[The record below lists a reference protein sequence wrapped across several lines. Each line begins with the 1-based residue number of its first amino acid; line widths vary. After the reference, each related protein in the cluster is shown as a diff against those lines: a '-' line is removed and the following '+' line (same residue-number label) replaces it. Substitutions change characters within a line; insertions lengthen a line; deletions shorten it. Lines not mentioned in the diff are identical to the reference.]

1 VTAVDVLDF
10 TSASYLGLRH
20 PHRALRPWP
29 RLTTGVPAALAEPG
43 SARALAARIA
53 RLVGTER
60 AVLAASTLHAF
71 WDLFVTLGADGLAC
85 YVDAGAYPIAGW
97 GIERAA
103 GRGALVRRFPHH
115 DAGALT
121 WLLRAQAGWPGR
133 LPVVVTDGVCPG
145 CGRPAPVRRYLAALR
160 PLGGLLVI
168 DDTQAL
174 GVFGRDA
181 AQHPP
186 YGRGGGGSLRMAQLT
201 SPDVLIVSSLAK
213 AFGVPVALIA
223 GRPSLVERYERRSET
238 RVHCSPP
245 SLAHI
250 RAAEHALEMNL
261 RQGEQRRARLAALV
275 RRLQEGVGALGHQ
288 TGPAQFPVQ
297 ALEPIEGVAPAVLH
311 RRLLDLRVR
320 TVLHRPTCRPVTTC
334 SFLITAGHRPEQVDR
349 LLAALDRALVGPVSP
364 AGPEQRQ
371 LSARA
376 LATGARR

>member
-1 VTAVDVLDF
+1 VTEADVLDF

-20 PHRALRPWP
+20 PQRALRPWR
-29 RLTTGVPAALAEPG
+29 RLTTGVPAALAEPS
-43 SARALAARIA
+43 SARVLAARIA
-53 RLVGTER
+53 GLVGTER

-71 WDLFVTLGADGLAC
+71 WDLFVTLGAGRLAC

-103 GRGALVRRFPHH
+103 GRGAFVRRFPHR

-121 WLLRAQAGWPGR
+121 RLLRAQAAGR

-145 CGRPAPVRRYLAALR
+145 CGLPAPVRRYLGALR

-174 GVFGRDA
+174 GVLGGDV

-201 SPDVLIVSSLAK
+201 APDVLIVSSLAK
-213 AFGVPVALIA
+213 AFGVPVAVIA
-223 GRPSLVERYERRSET
+223 GPGSLIDRYERRSET
-238 RVHCSPP
+238 RIHCSPP

-250 RAAEHALEMNL
+250 RAAEHALEVNL

-275 RRLQEGVGALGHQ
+275 RRLQDGAGILGHRI
-288 TGPAQFPVQ
+288 GPAQFPVQ
-297 ALEPIEGVAPAVLH
+297 ALEPIDGIPPAVLH

-320 TVLHRPTCRPVTTC
+320 AVLHRPACRPVPTC
-334 SFLITAGHRPEQVDR
+334 TFLITASHAPEQIDR
-349 LLAALDRALVGPVSP
+349 VLAALSHATLGPAAPSGPGQRRPRVGASV
-364 AGPEQRQ
+364 
-371 LSARA
+371 
-376 LATGARR
+376 TGAQK